1 MAEQNKFARMRE
13 EKAIGKTVLA
23 RKGEKV
29 MIVRDGDDV
38 CIVEHITTKVRFSV
52 NKSII
57 EYEKAND

>member
-1 MAEQNKFARMRE
+1 MRE